1 MDQIK
6 TENEQ
11 KKEYLRG
18 YWRHVRR
25 INRIEAELAELR
37 VMRASISVNYDGMP
51 RGSGQ
56 ADLSGYAAELDRLE
70 NALISERYSRIKT
83 YQDIARRIKAL
94 KSENEKDVLF
104 YRYIAGLDWWEV
116 AEKMKYSER
125 HVTRLHG
132 KALAHL
138 KIPKD
143 VLECPTIK

>member
-1 MDQIK
+1 MEQVK
-6 TENEQ
+6 TENEL

-18 YWRHVRR
+18 YRRHVRR

-37 VMRASISVNYDGMP
+37 TMRVSVSVNNDGMP
-51 RGSGQ
+51 HGSSQ
-56 ADLSGYAAELDRLE
+56 TDLSEYAAELDKLE
-70 NALISERYSRIKT
+70 HDLIAERYERIKA
-83 YQDIARRIKAL
+83 YKDIARRIKSL
-94 KSENEKDVLF
+94 RSENEMDVLF
-104 YRYIAGLDWWEV
+104 YRYIAGMDWWEI

-143 VLECPTIK
+143 VLECPTNK